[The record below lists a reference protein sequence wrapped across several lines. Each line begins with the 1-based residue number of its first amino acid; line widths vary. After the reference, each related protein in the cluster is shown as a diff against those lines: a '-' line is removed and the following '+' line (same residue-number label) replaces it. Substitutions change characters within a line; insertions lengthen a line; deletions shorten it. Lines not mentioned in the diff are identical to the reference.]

1 MVWGII
7 LFRGFC
13 LENWSV
19 NGRFVSYY
27 FEHAADRV
35 IDNDKATVASACQI
49 ADLNTFFG
57 LPKSQRDFPEAKFFT
72 PRVDTPAASA
82 LDIILKNGIGALT
95 TKQRF
100 DWARLLV
107 SFGVRTPETLQ
118 QMGPLEVTRAF
129 DLVEAAAKGP
139 VQDEQKVTA
148 HIQAN
153 MKRYKRNFPLNA
165 AMELSTDPEKLTK
178 VEAMTWWTRRWTR
191 PAILIGD
198 RPLLTSPRSRYPCGI
213 PLDDPTCLIALP
225 ITPTTVFFASASR
238 RTRNKMRTMSLGRI
252 GSIVNE
258 ETIWRSTCVFFPNK
272 SLSSFVM
279 PKVAGKQNGTWQPR
293 TK

>member
-1 MVWGII
+1 VIQ
-7 LFRGFC
+7 
-13 LENWSV
+13 N
-19 NGRFVSYY
+19 NK
-27 FEHAADRV
+27 AA
-35 IDNDKATVASACQI
+35 VASACQV

-57 LPKSQRDFPEAKFFT
+57 LPESQRHFPETNFFT

-82 LDIILKNGIGALT
+82 LDVILKNGIRPLT

-129 DLVEAAAKGP
+129 ELVEAAAKGLA
-139 VQDEQKVTA
+139 QDEQKVTA

-153 MKRYKRNFPLNA
+153 MGRYKRNFPLNA
-165 AMELSTDPEKLTK
+165 AMELSTDPQKLTA

-198 RPLLTSPRSRYPCGI
+198 RPLLTSPRMRYPCGI
-213 PLDDPTCLIALP
+213 PLDNPTCLIVCRLRRP
-225 ITPTTVFFASASR
+225 LSFSR
-238 RTRNKMRTMSLGRI
+238 RPATGRATR
-252 GSIVNE
+252 
-258 ETIWRSTCVFFPNK
+258 C
-272 SLSSFVM
+272 
-279 PKVAGKQNGTWQPR
+279 AQ
-293 TK
+293 